1 MAGKPSLVTSVSPLA
16 DVVGDQTR
24 MDYMRAQVRVGVV
37 KAVAANL
44 LTVTTA
50 GADVADIPYLSSY
63 KATVGDV
70 VNILVQKY
78 QWLVLGKSGVYDGSG
93 GGTPGP
99 PGPAGPTGPQGPTG
113 TAATATAGQT
123 TTTAPG
129 TNATVTNVGS
139 TSSAVFDFAIP
150 RGATGTQG
158 AAGVQGPKG
167 DPGATGPQGPIGNTG
182 PTGPQGAQGVQGPT
196 GAAGSPGGVWYSST
210 ATRTNEVVN
219 PALAVNVANWA
230 VGSGLISLAW
240 DAGAGGRAKVTVV
253 TQLGGLDLLAYEA
266 NAKPYT
272 IGDRVAGRATLTNAA
287 SAARAFRV
295 SIAAYA
301 ANGANVG
308 PVQFGPVV
316 TVPAGGSA
324 EVTVDGVSLDAISGV
339 VSYRL
344 LIYESGGMLVGEIAY
359 FDNVLTEKVAAV
371 GTPVGAY
378 FDGSSPGAHWNG
390 TANASSS
397 TVLATPTPASVPNP
411 HAGDMFLYG
420 NSGDVHR
427 YTGSAWG
434 YDSNIRG
441 PQGPQGNVG
450 LTGPPGPTAVSSDAG
465 NLARLGT
472 DNLTFVP
479 QGSAQ
484 DPDVMRGAVVP
495 EGAVTAPPGT
505 IYLQK
510 GATGALW
517 VKETGSG
524 NTGWGRVVTTAATWG
539 ELLT

>member
-1 MAGKPSLVTSVSPLA
+1 MAGKPSLVTSISPLA

-113 TAATATAGQT
+113 TAATAAAGQT

-150 RGATGTQG
+150 SGATGVQG
-158 AAGVQGPKG
+158 AAGAQGPKG
-167 DPGATGPQGPIGNTG
+167 DPGAQGATGPQGPIGNTG
-182 PTGPQGAQGVQGPT
+182 PQGNVGAQGPKGDTGTT
-196 GAAGSPGGVWYSST
+196 GA
-210 ATRTNEVVN
+210 
-219 PALAVNVANWA
+219 
-230 VGSGLISLAW
+230 
-240 DAGAGGRAKVTVV
+240 
-253 TQLGGLDLLAYEA
+253 
-266 NAKPYT
+266 
-272 IGDRVAGRATLTNAA
+272 
-287 SAARAFRV
+287 
-295 SIAAYA
+295 
-301 ANGANVG
+301 
-308 PVQFGPVV
+308 
-316 TVPAGGSA
+316 
-324 EVTVDGVSLDAISGV
+324 
-339 VSYRL
+339 
-344 LIYESGGMLVGEIAY
+344 
-359 FDNVLTEKVAAV
+359 
-371 GTPVGAY
+371 
-378 FDGSSPGAHWNG
+378 
-390 TANASSS
+390 
-397 TVLATPTPASVPNP
+397 
-411 HAGDMFLYG
+411 
-420 NSGDVHR
+420 
-427 YTGSAWG
+427 
-434 YDSNIRG
+434 
-441 PQGPQGNVG
+441 QGPQGNVG
-450 LTGPPGPTAVSSDAG
+450 LTGPQGPKGDPGAQGTQGNVGPQGPQGNVGVTGPPGPTAVSANAG

-472 DNLTFVP
+472 DSLIFVP

-484 DPDVMRGAVVP
+484 DPDVMRGAVAP